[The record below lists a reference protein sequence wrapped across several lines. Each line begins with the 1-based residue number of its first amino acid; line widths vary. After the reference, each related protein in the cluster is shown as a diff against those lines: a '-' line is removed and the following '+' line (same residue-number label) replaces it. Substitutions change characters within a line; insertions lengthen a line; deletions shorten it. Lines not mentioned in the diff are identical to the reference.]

1 MTTTVENATEPGS
14 AAGPVPRRL
23 PVGAE
28 LLPGGAG
35 VAFRVWAPKRKRV
48 AVVLEAGAGGTGSS
62 TGTGGPPDPLDLA
75 PEPDGYFAGVAPA
88 ARAGTRYRYRLD
100 AEDYLYPDPVSRY
113 QPDGPHGPSEVVDPA
128 AFRWTDDA
136 WPGIGPAGQVLY
148 EMHIGT
154 FTKEGTW
161 AAAAER
167 LADLKE
173 LGVTCLEV
181 MPVNEFAGRW
191 GWGYDGV
198 ALFAP
203 YHHYGTPDD
212 ARRFVD
218 RAHALGMAVILDLVY
233 NHLGPDGN
241 YLKAYADTYFSAT
254 HSTDWGEALNFDG
267 PGSHGTREY
276 FLSNARYWVEEF
288 HFDGYRFDATQ
299 AIVDDSPKHVLA
311 EITETARR
319 AAGKRSV
326 YLINENE
333 PQHTK
338 LVRPIDAG
346 GYGMDA
352 LWNDDFHHSALVALA
367 GHNEAYYT
375 DYLGSAQEMLSSAKW
390 GYLYQGQRY
399 KWQRKRRGTPALDLP
414 PTAFVHFLQN
424 HDQVANSGRGFRAH
438 QIAGP
443 GHLKAVTAL
452 MLLMPQTPM
461 LFQGQEWAACC
472 TFHYFAD
479 HNPELNQ
486 LIKAGRAK
494 EIGQF
499 PSAATTEME
508 PFLVDPGAEE
518 TFNRSKLNHAEKTAP
533 PHAEMLR
540 FHTDLLRLRRE
551 DPTFRRVQRRG
562 DLDGAVIGPDALVLR
577 YFGSNDDY
585 SADRLLVVNLGR
597 DLALDPA
604 PEPLLAAPLGMR
616 WATVW
621 SSEDPRYGGSG
632 TPPVDTEL
640 EGWFVLGRSAVVC
653 KPLPA
658 EEATVATRVRHAGSA
673 QEAKVKEQVL
683 DAAREGEKDREQ
695 AG

>member
-1 MTTTVENATEPGS
+1 MSPATHPDLKS
-14 AAGPVPRRL
+14 VAPSRRL

-28 LLPGGAG
+28 LLPGGG
-35 VAFRVWAPKRKRV
+35 VSFRVWAPKRKRV
-48 AVVLEAGAGGTGSS
+48 ALVFEGGTGRDS
-62 TGTGGPPDPLDLA
+62 PAPLDLA
-75 PEPDGYFAGVAPA
+75 PEAGGYFAGVAPA
-88 ARAGTRYRYRLD
+88 ASAGTLYRYRLD
-100 AEDYLYPDPVSRY
+100 ADDYLYPDPVARY
-113 QPDGPHGPSEVVDPA
+113 QPAGPHGPSQVVDPS

-154 FTKEGTW
+154 FTTEGTW
-161 AAAAER
+161 AAAAGR
-167 LADLKE
+167 LDDLKD

-198 ALFAP
+198 ALFAT

-241 YLKAYADTYFSAT
+241 YLKAYADSYFSQT
-254 HSTDWGEALNFDG
+254 HHTDWGEALNFDG
-267 PGSHGTREY
+267 PGSEGTRAF
-276 FLSNARYWVEEF
+276 FLANARYWVEEY

-299 AIVDDSPKHVLA
+299 AIVDDSPTHILA
-311 EITETARR
+311 EITEAARL
-319 AAGKRSV
+319 AAGRRSV

-352 LWNDDFHHSALVALA
+352 LWNDDFHHSALVALS
-367 GHNEAYYT
+367 GRTEAYYA
-375 DYLGSAQEMLSSAKW
+375 DYLGTAQEMISSAKW

-399 KWQRKRRGTPALDLP
+399 KWHRRRRGTPSLDLP

-438 QIAGP
+438 HVAGP
-443 GHLKAVTAL
+443 GHLKAMTAL
-452 MLLMPQTPM
+452 TLLMPQTPM
-461 LFQGQEWAACC
+461 LFQGQEWAAAS

-479 HNPELNQ
+479 HNPELNT
-486 LIKAGRAK
+486 LIRAGRAR

-499 PSAATTEME
+499 PSAGTDAMQ
-508 PFLVDPGAEE
+508 PYLPDPGAAE
-518 TFNRSKLNHAEKTAP
+518 TFNRSKLNHAEKADP
-533 PHAEMLR
+533 YHAAMLQM
-540 FHTDLLRLRRE
+540 HQDLLRLRRE
-551 DPTFRRVQRRG
+551 DPSFRRVQRRG
-562 DLDGAVIGPDALVLR
+562 DIDGAVIGPDAFVLR
-577 YFGSNDDY
+577 YFGAAGDHTG
-585 SADRLLVVNLGR
+585 DRLLVVNLGR
-597 DLALDPA
+597 DLGLDPA
-604 PEPLLAAPLGMR
+604 PEPLLAAPPGTR
-616 WATVW
+616 WDTIW

-632 TPPVDTEL
+632 TPAADTEL
-640 EGWFVLGRSAVVC
+640 EGWFVLGRCAMVC

-658 EEATVATRVRHAGSA
+658 EQAAVVTRVKHAGSA
-673 QEAKVKEQVL
+673 QEAKVKEK
-683 DAAREGEKDREQ
+683 A
-695 AG
+695 